1 MIYNLLNSIVHLRI
15 AWMIQIEFSLCF
27 LKTIQGLKTI

>member
-15 AWMIQIEFSLCF
+15 AWMIQIEFSLF
-27 LKTIQGLKTI
+27 FPKIIHGLKTI